1 MPVMT
6 KHPAPWESLAYR
18 TVTDVVYGNGRLE
31 VNFADGGHASVPVD
45 RLLSPDTPNPGWE
58 DARHSEHEI
67 LVPRDDESDL
77 EISWM
82 DVRSQDD
89 PEFAE
94 FLVQT
99 ADEEARRV
107 GARLRALRESK
118 GLTSKEVAEAA
129 GIAPMSL
136 SRIELGRHD
145 VVYRTLRKVLA
156 AMGFGLQDLA
166 SPEQHPLE
174 LAALETRLVESG
186 VTKRLVER
194 LSNALDNQAD
204 RLGRASERI
213 FGWSTDDLLTGA
225 ELRLDS
231 GAFAQGHFKAAVNQ
245 DPALATYTLWAFW
258 LALLVDQ
265 AITRAPVEMPEN
277 PYAIREDILERYG
290 QLRFEELLTWCW
302 EQGVVVLPL
311 DDPGEFHGAVWTIQG
326 RAVVVLKQSTPWESR
341 WTFDLGHELAHLARH
356 VDEMSP
362 SVVESQEIDPVGSD
376 DDDEQEASD
385 FAGELLLGNPDQL
398 ARELAERTE
407 HSLPRLKQEV
417 IRLAG
422 EKDVEAD
429 ALANYM
435 AWRLSKEGEDWWGA
449 AAGLQDDSN
458 RAFTLAREML
468 ISRVDWTQLDND
480 DSALLKAALA
490 LEVEDD

>member
-1 MPVMT
+1 MT
-6 KHPAPWESLAYR
+6 EYSAPWESAAYR
-18 TVTDVVYGNGRLE
+18 TVVAVDYADGRLE
-31 VNFADGGHASVPVD
+31 VDFADGGHASVAVD
-45 RLLSPDTPNPGWE
+45 RLVPSGSPDPAWE
-58 DARHSEHEI
+58 EVRHGEHEV
-67 LVPRDDESDL
+67 LVPRDGESEL

-82 DVRSQDD
+82 DVRAQED

-94 FLVQT
+94 FLVKT

-118 GLTSKEVAEAA
+118 GMTSKEVAEAA

-156 AMGFGLQDLA
+156 AMGFGLRDLVSPAGQPLDLA
-166 SPEQHPLE
+166 
-174 LAALETRLVESG
+174 AIETGLVKSG
-186 VTKRLVER
+186 VTQRLVAR
-194 LSNALDNQAD
+194 LSSALDHQAD

-213 FGWSTDDLLTGA
+213 FGWSPEELLAGADLQ
-225 ELRLDS
+225 LDS
-231 GAFAQGHFKAAVNQ
+231 GAFDRGHFKAAVNQ

-258 LALLVDQ
+258 LALIVDQ
-265 AITRAPVEMPEN
+265 AIARAPVELPEN

-302 EQGVVVLPL
+302 EQGVAVLPL
-311 DDPGEFHGAVWTIQG
+311 NDPGEFHGAVWTIQG

-356 VDEMSP
+356 VGVESP
-362 SVVESQEIDPVGSD
+362 SVVESQEIDPVESD

-385 FAGELLLGNPDQL
+385 FAGELLLGSPDQL
-398 ARELAERTE
+398 AHELAERTE

-422 EKDVEAD
+422 ERDIEVD

-435 AWRLSKEGEDWWGA
+435 AWRLSKEGDDWWGT

-458 RAFTLAREML
+458 RAFVLAREML
-468 ISRVDWTQLDND
+468 ISRVDWTQLDDD

-490 LEVEDD
+490 WEAKE